1 MELKEFKDYI
11 NSFPEGTTFEFGISE
26 PFSWRGY
33 YAEVA
38 FEILDVAM
46 TREKVLE
53 HIELAYTETF
63 RGYKFGNYTYNDH
76 TDIHFEEDGGSWSDG
91 DYVSRWIANIEG
103 KEPNRTQEE
112 RFVRLAFKNND

>member
-26 PFSWRGY
+26 PFSWRGV

-63 RGYKFGNYTYNDH
+63 HGYKGGNYTYNDH
-76 TDIHFEEDGGSWSDG
+76 TDIHFEEDDGSWSDG
-91 DYVSRWIANIEG
+91 GYVSRWIANIED
-103 KEPNRTQEE
+103 KEPIRTQEE
-112 RFVRLAFKNND
+112 RFVKLAFNIQ